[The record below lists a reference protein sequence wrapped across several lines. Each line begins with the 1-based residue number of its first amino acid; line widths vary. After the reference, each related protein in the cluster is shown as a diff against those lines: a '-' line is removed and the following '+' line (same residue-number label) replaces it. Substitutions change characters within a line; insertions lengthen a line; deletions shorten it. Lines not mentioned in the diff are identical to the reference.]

1 MWWTMNVCCSI
12 ACLLLFKPLYI
23 SISVS
28 LFVCTLSFRELL
40 IKSKSIYHM
49 SWYCFLVVFDRSRF
63 YAIGNANCGKR
74 ATIVLFNYKHGYLL
88 LFCHVFIDW
97 FVVSIKFIFITFFL
111 SIFCHPIELNLSIV
125 INYILMGNVYA
136 VLLAFFHIFLKT
148 KYSLASNFSIKIAI
162 TSCPQLTHT
171 IAVSSLLTTLSWYIF
186 FPILFIFLS
195 AYTFCLRE
203 PNISAYRFYT
213 YWTKKK
219 HKPNRM

>member
-1 MWWTMNVCCSI
+1 MWWTMNVCGSI
-12 ACLLLFKPLYI
+12 ACLLLFEKLYI
-23 SISVS
+23 SLYFS
-28 LFVCTLSFRELL
+28 LCVYAFIPWVINQIEKYLSYELILFSSRIRPESILCYRKCELRQEGGYRSIQLQAWIFAALLSCIYRL
-40 IKSKSIYHM
+40 I
-49 SWYCFLVVFDRSRF
+49 CRF
-63 YAIGNANCGKR
+63 NLIHFHN
-74 ATIVLFNYKHGYLL
+74 F
-88 LFCHVFIDW
+88 FCLH
-97 FVVSIKFIFITFFL
+97 FL
-111 SIFCHPIELNLSIV
+111 SPNRTQFINCHKLHFDGKCVCCS
-125 INYILMGNVYA
+125 A
-136 VLLAFFHIFLKT
+136 CFFHIFLKT